1 MRALDDAVRARRSS
15 TSGSPTLRPGWCRVP
30 THWPNGAAGPPST
43 LRAARIGWTARER
56 APVDCVL
63 PDDAVKRLEA
73 ATDFTAGFPTDF
85 IATSLGI
92 RRGVRAR

>member
-1 MRALDDAVRARRSS
+1 MARLDRLRRCALR
-15 TSGSPTLRPGWCRVP
+15 GS
-30 THWPNGAAGPPST
+30 
-43 LRAARIGWTARER
+43 GWTARER